1 MRASTL
7 LRPHDQ
13 PVDLPHGAPGGD
25 VLLPG
30 REREPSHD
38 GSPEGELWDRRTAAF
53 VRRLVRLVVAVL
65 VILVVLLTAGVLLT
79 GDAPVDEQFPPG
91 PGVEILQE

>member
-1 MRASTL
+1 MTTSCC
-7 LRPHDQ
+7 Q
-13 PVDLPHGAPGGD
+13 GANESP
-25 VLLPG
+25 PTTAA
-30 REREPSHD
+30 
-38 GSPEGELWDRRTAAF
+38 PEGELWDRRTAAF

-79 GDAPVDEQFPPG
+79 GDAPVDEQLPPG